1 MKQLPLCLWFSTV
14 NGFIMASLRD
24 LGLSEYEARAYRAL
38 LNTGPTTAKELSRA
52 SDVPMGRIYDV
63 LNSIEQ
69 YNLVRSQTASRP
81 KKYVAVEP
89 STALDRL
96 LDDKKRELEEKAE
109 QYENIV
115 DELSDELDAAEP
127 VEEQFWTASVG
138 EAETTD
144 LLLERL
150 TAADERIIMVASTA
164 SPQFDVSEVGDK
176 IVEELEEAIE
186 RGVDVDVLLT
196 REMVASLSEE
206 VGRRYRDRLSG
217 EESFQVRTS
226 EDVTGTF
233 NLIDDMEVVIQV
245 PNPLGS
251 RETFAMIDLKDP
263 EFAGEV
269 FAEFEP
275 TWREAEP
282 LSF

>member
-1 MKQLPLCLWFSTV
+1 
-14 NGFIMASLRD
+14 MASLRD

-69 YNLVRSQTASRP
+69 YSLVRSQTASRP

-109 QYENIV
+109 QYESIV
-115 DELSDELDAAEP
+115 DDLSDELDAADP
-127 VEEQFWTASVG
+127 VEDQFWTAAVG
-138 EAETTD
+138 PEETTD

-150 TAADERIIMVASTA
+150 AAADDHIVMVVANPAPRRDVQALSEDVTA
-164 SPQFDVSEVGDK
+164 Q
-176 IVEELEEAIE
+176 LEDALD
-186 RGVDVDVLLT
+186 RGVSVDVLMT
-196 REMVASLSEE
+196 RQMVPALSER
-206 VGRRYRDRLSG
+206 VGERYRETLQARDD
-217 EESFQVRTS
+217 FDVRTN

-233 NLIDDMEVVIQV
+233 NLIDDVEVCIQV
-245 PNPLGS
+245 PNPLSSG
-251 RETFAMIDLKDP
+251 EAFGMIDLKDP
-263 EFAGEV
+263 EFAASV
-269 FAEFEP
+269 HDEFVP
-275 TWREAEP
+275 RWQEAEP
-282 LSF
+282 LTF